1 MKRHTP
7 RPFAW
12 ILMLALGCIL
22 AVPSTAVTQRAA
34 VISPDTLPE
43 DMQSLTIQDR
53 YVPVS
58 FPAVGVIHSLDGN
71 VVVVHRADRSAYL
84 GNEGDTVHENDEFYT
99 LPDSRCRLRFT
110 NEDVVSLAPETRF
123 SVDEYST
130 QKEAGQKTS
139 AFGLVKGK
147 AMFYAMRLFRFKQ
160 AKFQVKTPTAVMG
173 VRGTK
178 FGAHVYWLDDQK
190 AEALP
195 IRVADS
201 GRGMG
206 HLLAQ
211 AGGGGGTPVT
221 IAACGDGTVIV
232 NGNTLGPGQF
242 FNSYTGTVG
251 YDPGILGGIE
261 GSTGGSGGDGG
272 GGGEGDG
279 GDGGGGDG
287 DGGNMGGFISN
298 ITSTQT
304 GDGTAGSS
312 GGEDGGTGQLVHSG
326 YFASLLSMGSDGY
339 YFEDVFLSKTPNL
352 FGTGAFH
359 RADSV
364 SDTDYLIWDGQYTYV
379 TVDDGVGEN
388 IAETTTAT
396 TLSTGYD
403 YLAYGSWAHTGQ
415 TFGSSDYAF
424 VNYSWWVEGLA
435 TPESAM
441 ATQKGSATY
450 SGEAYGTMSYYGAG
464 SPTTAQLTGSF
475 NTNVNF
481 DTASVQDFTMATSDG
496 GAHSASISGAGGI
509 IGADGTFSLSGGA
522 WAMTNANGA
531 VTVNHNAA
539 YGRFFGPGAEE
550 IGGDWAMKGWD
561 SFLGKDVGAAGIFG
575 GKRSH

>member
-1 MKRHTP
+1 MKRYAP
-7 RPFAW
+7 SVVLSVLVFVVA
-12 ILMLALGCIL
+12 CIL
-22 AVPSTAVTQRAA
+22 AVPSTAVTRRAA
-34 VISPDTLPE
+34 VISPDALPE

-58 FPAVGVIHSLDGN
+58 FPEVGVIHSLDGN

-84 GNEGDTVHENDEFYT
+84 GSEGDTVHENDEFYT

-110 NEDVVSLAPETRF
+110 NEDVVSLAPATRF

-195 IRVADS
+195 IHVADS

-221 IAACGDGTVIV
+221 VAACGDGTVIV

-251 YDPGILGGIE
+251 YDPTILGGIE
-261 GSTGGSGGDGG
+261 GATGGSGGEGG
-272 GGGEGDG
+272 GDDG
-279 GDGGGGDG
+279 NGDGGGGDDG
-287 DGGNMGGFISN
+287 DMGGFLSN
-298 ITSTQT
+298 LINTQT
-304 GDGTAGSS
+304 GNGTAGSS
-312 GGEDGGTGQLVHSG
+312 GGEDGGTVQLVHCG
-326 YFASLLSMGSDGY
+326 YFASLLSYDDEGKSL
-339 YFEDVFLSKTPNL
+339 EDVFLSKVPNL
-352 FGTGAFH
+352 FGTGAVH
-359 RADSV
+359 RADSLL
-364 SDTDYLIWDGQYTYV
+364 DTDYLIWDGLYTYV
-379 TVDDGVGEN
+379 TTSDGTPN
-388 IAETTTAT
+388 TIAVTTTAT

-403 YLAYGSWAHTGQ
+403 YLAYGSWAHTG
-415 TFGSSDYAF
+415 TFTGSGLFAF
-424 VNYSWWVEGLA
+424 EDYSWWLEGLA

-450 SGEAYGTMSYYGAG
+450 SGEAYGTMYYDT
-464 SPTTAQLTGSF
+464 TTAQLIGSF
-475 NTNVNF
+475 NTDVNF
-481 DTASVQDFTMATSDG
+481 DTASIEDFNMATSDG
-496 GAHSASISGAGGI
+496 GAHAATISAAGGSI
-509 IGADGTFSLSGGA
+509 NADGTFDLTGGV
-522 WAMTNANGA
+522 WGMTNTVGA
-531 VTVNHNAA
+531 VTTDHYAG

-550 IGGDWAMKGWD
+550 IGGDWAMKGTD
-561 SFLGKDVGAAGIFG
+561 SNMDYVGVVGVFG
-575 GKRSH
+575 GKRSQ